1 MSADTT
7 RSTGVIAI
15 LVVGTVLLLLTLV
28 HRVGGQAKV
37 AKSFVE
43 QQIESGSKK
52 YWRIP
57 DSPETLTLRLSP
69 KQCKRFWEVEPSG
82 REIDWMAPYESRVLW
97 YEVTAR
103 NTKTGATRTLWPG
116 KVFHA
121 GDKMPNYDLFREE
134 LSIRVARV
142 SGPDTFLKLD
152 LLYIPDSF
160 GIKGGPFGNKTVE

>member
-1 MSADTT
+1 MNDNTRTT
-7 RSTGVIAI
+7 GFMAI
-15 LVVGTVLLLLTLV
+15 LVVGSALFVLAV
-28 HRVGGQAKV
+28 SYRIGGQAKV

-43 QQIESGSKK
+43 KQIESGSKK
-52 YWRIP
+52 YWKIP
-57 DSPETLTLRLSP
+57 DAPETLTLRLSS
-69 KQCKRFWEVEPSG
+69 KQCKRFWDVEPSG

-116 KVFHA
+116 KVFRA
-121 GDKMPNYDLFREE
+121 GDVMPDYNLFREE

-142 SGPDTFLKLD
+142 SGPATYLKLD

>member
-7 RSTGVIAI
+7 RSTGIIAI
-15 LVVGTVLLLLTLV
+15 LVIGLVLLALTLL
-28 HRVGGQAKV
+28 HRVGEQAKV
-37 AKSFVE
+37 AKPFVE
-43 QQIESGSKK
+43 QQIESGSKR

-57 DSPETLTLRLSP
+57 DAPETLTVSLSA

-82 REIDWMAPYESRVLW
+82 REIDWLAPYESRVLW

-116 KVFHA
+116 KVFRA
-121 GDKMPNYDLFREE
+121 GDRMPNYDLLREE
-134 LSIRVARV
+134 LSVRVARV
-142 SGPDTFLKLD
+142 SGPATFLKLD
-152 LLYIPDSF
+152 LLHVPDSF